1 MRLAI
6 DARKLTDYG
15 IGTYLTQLLRGLGGR
30 PEIALTV
37 IARQNHVER
46 VQALAPEARFVP
58 VGAVGYTLAE
68 QWQVPVALR
77 REPLDLLHVP
87 HYVIPLASRVPVV
100 ATIHDVIQLFY
111 PPSKR
116 PRQALLYLRAMIRL
130 TLRRSRHVI
139 TVSRAS
145 RRDLVRIFGADRG
158 RLSVVANGVD
168 GDLAQRPED
177 DRLTALKKKLGLKP
191 PLLLTVGND
200 KPHKNLDTV
209 LRVFHL
215 AVRRHQIPGQL
226 VFVGGVDRDGAIR
239 RRADHLGLGDRVRIV
254 GRVSTEELHGL
265 YHASS
270 VLVHLALYEG
280 FGYPILE
287 AMQAGLPVVTS
298 NLGAMQEL
306 GEGAAL
312 LVNPLD
318 VQEGASALDQVLLD
332 DPLRR
337 RMIDAGRRRAGR
349 LTWQRMIDGTVDA
362 YTRAL
367 GRNAA
372 EEVA

>member
-15 IGTYLTQLLRGLGGR
+15 IGTYLTHLLRGLTSR
-30 PEIALTV
+30 SEIDLTV
-37 IARQNHVER
+37 LARHGHEER
-46 VQALAPEARFVP
+46 VDALAPGAKIIT
-58 VGAVGYTLAE
+58 VGAGGYSLNE
-68 QWQVPVALR
+68 QWQVPLALW

-100 ATIHDVIQLFY
+100 STIHDIIQLFY
-111 PPSKR
+111 PPSR
-116 PRQALLYLRAMIRL
+116 RTGQALLYLRAMIRL

-145 RRDLVRIFGADRG
+145 RRDLVRIFGADRA

-168 GDLAQRPED
+168 EELAHRPGEAI
-177 DRLTALKKKLGLKP
+177 LTNLKKRLGLKP
-191 PLLLTVGND
+191 PLLLAVGND

-226 VFVGGVDRDGAIR
+226 VFVGGVERNGAIR
-239 RRADHLGLGDRVRIV
+239 RKADHLGLGQRVRIV

-287 AMQAGLPVVTS
+287 AMHAGLPVVTS

-318 VQEGASALDQVLLD
+318 VQEGASALDQVLVD

-337 RMIDAGRRRAGR
+337 RMTDAGRRRAGR
-349 LTWQRMIDGTVDA
+349 LTWKRMIDGTVDA

-367 GRNAA
+367 GAQSTEDAA
-372 EEVA
+372 